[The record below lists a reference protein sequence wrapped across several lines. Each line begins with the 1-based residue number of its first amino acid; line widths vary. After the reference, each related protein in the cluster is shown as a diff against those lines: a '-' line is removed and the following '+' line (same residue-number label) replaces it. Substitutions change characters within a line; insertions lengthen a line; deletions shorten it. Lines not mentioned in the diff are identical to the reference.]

1 MDYMSYIRLI
11 RSSDLTTSEKITAI
25 MIASHYDFS
34 KKDPAWPSNKTLAKE
49 TGLSVRSVIR
59 AKKVLTES
67 HYLVTQRQWNSV
79 CLLIPTDPMSQGA
92 CHDGDLNTHINTH
105 INNKRNTHINN
116 DKSSNEDLYF
126 NSNTKKNPEE
136 TITLEEVK
144 VNTLAE
150 VKATPAENYWTK
162 KGEEIWG

>member
-49 TGLSVRSVIR
+49 TGLSVRSIIR

-67 HYLVTQRQWNSV
+67 HYLVSQRQWNSV
-79 CLLIPTDPMSQGA
+79 CLLIPTDPMSQGVG
-92 CHDGDLNTHINTH
+92 HNGDLNTHINTH

-116 DKSSNEDLYF
+116 NESSYEDSYEV
-126 NSNTKKNPEE
+126 SNTKDLFPGEI
-136 TITLEEVK
+136 ITLEE
-144 VNTLAE
+144 NNIGGQSSLADI
-150 VKATPAENYWTK
+150 KAQAASPWEGWR
-162 KGEEIWG
+162 